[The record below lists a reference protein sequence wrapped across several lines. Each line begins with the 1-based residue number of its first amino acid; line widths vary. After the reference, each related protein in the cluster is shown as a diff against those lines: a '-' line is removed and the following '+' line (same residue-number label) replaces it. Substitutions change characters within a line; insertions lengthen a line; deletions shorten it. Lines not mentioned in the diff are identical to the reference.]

1 MIIILVTST
10 IFLLIMK
17 IVLKINLKDLK
28 KLSENQKL
36 DKYIKRFSSNKE
48 ICKKILKKLG
58 NEKVEIEEN
67 EKNTTMYIA
76 ISNKIIIGDLKENY
90 SRIQTIAHE
99 CLHSIQDKRLQKFHF
114 IISNIY
120 LLYFIIIIILEL
132 INKLQNRSIYL
143 IILLILGSVYITIRN
158 YLENDAMIKAKYLA
172 KEYIEEEKI
181 LKKQEET
188 ELINAYEKIN
198 KIGIPISN
206 FQIWSDLVIKIIIF
220 CIIDIIQKGI

>member
-1 MIIILVTST
+1 MIIILLIST

-28 KLSENQKL
+28 KLADNQKL
-36 DKYIKRFSSNKE
+36 NEYTKKFPKNKE
-48 ICKKILKKLG
+48 ICQKILKKLG

-67 EKNTTMYIA
+67 SKSATMYIA
-76 ISNKIIIGDLKENY
+76 ITNKIIIGDLKENY

-120 LLYFIIIIILEL
+120 LIYFIVIIILEL
-132 INKLQNRSIYL
+132 INKLPSRNIYL
-143 IILLILGSVYITIRN
+143 IILLILGSIYITVRN
-158 YLENDAMIKAKYLA
+158 YLENDAMIKAKYIA
-172 KEYIEEEKI
+172 KEYIEEERI
-181 LKKQEET
+181 LKKEEET
-188 ELINAYEKIN
+188 ELINGYEKIN

-206 FQIWSDLVIKIIIF
+206 FQIWSDLIIKVIIF
-220 CIIDIIQKGI
+220 CIIDIIQSV

>member
-1 MIIILVTST
+1 MIIILLIST

-28 KLSENQKL
+28 KLADNQKL
-36 DKYIKRFSSNKE
+36 NEYTKKIPKNKE
-48 ICKKILKKLG
+48 ICQKILKKLG

-67 EKNTTMYIA
+67 SKSATMYIA
-76 ISNKIIIGDLKENY
+76 ITNKIIIGDLKENY

-120 LLYFIIIIILEL
+120 LIYFIVIIILEL
-132 INKLQNRSIYL
+132 INKLPSRNIYL
-143 IILLILGSVYITIRN
+143 IILLILGSIYITVRN

-172 KEYIEEEKI
+172 KEYIEEERI
-181 LKKQEET
+181 LKKEEET
-188 ELINAYEKIN
+188 ELINGYEKIN

-206 FQIWSDLVIKIIIF
+206 FQIWSDLIIKVIIF
-220 CIIDIIQKGI
+220 CIIDIIQSA

>member
-1 MIIILVTST
+1 MIIILLIST

-28 KLSENQKL
+28 KLADNQKL
-36 DKYIKRFSSNKE
+36 NEYTKKFPKNKE
-48 ICKKILKKLG
+48 ICQKILKKLG

-67 EKNTTMYIA
+67 SKSATMYIA
-76 ISNKIIIGDLKENY
+76 ITNKIIIGDLKENY

-120 LLYFIIIIILEL
+120 LTYFIVIIILEL
-132 INKLQNRSIYL
+132 INKLPSRNIYL
-143 IILLILGSVYITIRN
+143 IILLILGSIYITVRN

-172 KEYIEEEKI
+172 KEYIEEERI
-181 LKKQEET
+181 LKKEEET
-188 ELINAYEKIN
+188 ELINGYEKIN

-206 FQIWSDLVIKIIIF
+206 FQIWSDLIIKVIIF
-220 CIIDIIQKGI
+220 CIIDIIQSA

>member
-1 MIIILVTST
+1 MIIILLIST

-28 KLSENQKL
+28 KLADNQKL
-36 DKYIKRFSSNKE
+36 NEYTKKFPKNKE
-48 ICKKILKKLG
+48 ICQKILKKLG

-67 EKNTTMYIA
+67 SKSATMYIA
-76 ISNKIIIGDLKENY
+76 ITNKIIIGDLKENY

-120 LLYFIIIIILEL
+120 LIYFIVIIILEL
-132 INKLQNRSIYL
+132 INKLPSRNIYL
-143 IILLILGSVYITIRN
+143 IILLILGSIYITVRN
-158 YLENDAMIKAKYLA
+158 YLENDAMIKAKYIA
-172 KEYIEEEKI
+172 KEYIEEERI
-181 LKKQEET
+181 LKKEEET
-188 ELINAYEKIN
+188 ELINGYEKIN

-206 FQIWSDLVIKIIIF
+206 FQIWSDLIIKVIIF
-220 CIIDIIQKGI
+220 CIIDIIQSA

>member
-1 MIIILVTST
+1 MIIILLIST

-28 KLSENQKL
+28 KLADNQKL
-36 DKYIKRFSSNKE
+36 NEYTKKFPKNKE
-48 ICKKILKKLG
+48 ICQKILKKLG

-67 EKNTTMYIA
+67 SKSATMYIA
-76 ISNKIIIGDLKENY
+76 ITNKIIIGDLKENY

-120 LLYFIIIIILEL
+120 LIYFIVIIILEL
-132 INKLQNRSIYL
+132 INKLPSRNIYL
-143 IILLILGSVYITIRN
+143 IILLILGSIYITVRN

-172 KEYIEEEKI
+172 KEYIEEERI
-181 LKKQEET
+181 LKKEEET
-188 ELINAYEKIN
+188 ELINGYEKIN

-206 FQIWSDLVIKIIIF
+206 FQIWSDLIIKVIIF
-220 CIIDIIQKGI
+220 CIIDIIQST

>member
-1 MIIILVTST
+1 MIIILLIST

-28 KLSENQKL
+28 KLADNQKL
-36 DKYIKRFSSNKE
+36 NEYTKKFPKNKE
-48 ICKKILKKLG
+48 ICQKILKKLG

-67 EKNTTMYIA
+67 SKSATMYIA
-76 ISNKIIIGDLKENY
+76 ITNKIIIGDLKENY

-120 LLYFIIIIILEL
+120 LIYFIVIIILEL
-132 INKLQNRSIYL
+132 INKLPSRNIYL
-143 IILLILGSVYITIRN
+143 IILLILGSIYITVRN

-172 KEYIEEEKI
+172 KEYIEEERI
-181 LKKQEET
+181 LKKEEET
-188 ELINAYEKIN
+188 ELINGYEKIN

-206 FQIWSDLVIKIIIF
+206 FQIWSDLIIKVIIF
-220 CIIDIIQKGI
+220 CIIDIIKST

>member
-1 MIIILVTST
+1 
-10 IFLLIMK
+10 MK

-28 KLSENQKL
+28 KLADNQKL
-36 DKYIKRFSSNKE
+36 NEYTKKFPKNKE
-48 ICKKILKKLG
+48 ICQKILKKLG

-67 EKNTTMYIA
+67 SKSATMYIA
-76 ISNKIIIGDLKENY
+76 ITNKIIIGDLKENY

-120 LLYFIIIIILEL
+120 LIYFIVIIILEL
-132 INKLQNRSIYL
+132 INKLPSRNIYL
-143 IILLILGSVYITIRN
+143 IILLILGSIYITVRN

-172 KEYIEEEKI
+172 KEYIEEERI
-181 LKKQEET
+181 LKKEEET
-188 ELINAYEKIN
+188 ELINGYEKIN

-206 FQIWSDLVIKIIIF
+206 FQIWSDLIIKVIIF
-220 CIIDIIQKGI
+220 CIIDIIQSA

>member
-1 MIIILVTST
+1 MIIILLIST

-28 KLSENQKL
+28 KLADNQKL
-36 DKYIKRFSSNKE
+36 NEYTKKFPKNKE
-48 ICKKILKKLG
+48 ICQKILKKLG

-67 EKNTTMYIA
+67 SKSATMYIA
-76 ISNKIIIGDLKENY
+76 ITNKIIIGDLKENY

-99 CLHSIQDKRLQKFHF
+99 CLHSLQDKRLQKFHF

-120 LLYFIIIIILEL
+120 LIYFIVIIILEL
-132 INKLQNRSIYL
+132 INKLPSRNIYL
-143 IILLILGSVYITIRN
+143 IILLILGSIYITVRN

-172 KEYIEEEKI
+172 KEYIEEERI
-181 LKKQEET
+181 LKKEEET
-188 ELINAYEKIN
+188 ELINGYEKIN

-206 FQIWSDLVIKIIIF
+206 FQIWSDLIIKVIIF
-220 CIIDIIQKGI
+220 CIIDIIQSA

>member
-1 MIIILVTST
+1 MIIILLIST

-28 KLSENQKL
+28 KLADNQKL
-36 DKYIKRFSSNKE
+36 NEYTKKFPKNKE
-48 ICKKILKKLG
+48 ICQKILKKLG

-67 EKNTTMYIA
+67 SKSATMYIA
-76 ISNKIIIGDLKENY
+76 ITNKIIIGDLKENY

-120 LLYFIIIIILEL
+120 LINFIVIIILEL
-132 INKLQNRSIYL
+132 INKLPSRNIYL
-143 IILLILGSVYITIRN
+143 IILLILGSIYITVRN

-172 KEYIEEEKI
+172 KEYIEEERI
-181 LKKQEET
+181 LKKEEET
-188 ELINAYEKIN
+188 ELINGYEKIN

-206 FQIWSDLVIKIIIF
+206 FQIWSDLIIKVIIF
-220 CIIDIIQKGI
+220 CIIDIIQSA

>member
-36 DKYIKRFSSNKE
+36 DKYIKRFPSNKE

-67 EKNTTMYIA
+67 EKNTTMYIV

>member
-1 MIIILVTST
+1 MIIILLIST

-28 KLSENQKL
+28 KLADNQKL
-36 DKYIKRFSSNKE
+36 NEYTKKFPKNKE
-48 ICKKILKKLG
+48 ICQKILKKLG

-67 EKNTTMYIA
+67 SKSATMYIA
-76 ISNKIIIGDLKENY
+76 ITNKIIIGDLKENY

-120 LLYFIIIIILEL
+120 LIYFIVIIILEL
-132 INKLQNRSIYL
+132 INKLPSRNIYL
-143 IILLILGSVYITIRN
+143 IILLILGSIYITVRN
-158 YLENDAMIKAKYLA
+158 YLENDAMIKAKYIA
-172 KEYIEEEKI
+172 KEYIEEERI
-181 LKKQEET
+181 LKKEEET
-188 ELINAYEKIN
+188 ELINGYEKIN

-206 FQIWSDLVIKIIIF
+206 FQIWSDLIIKVIIF
-220 CIIDIIQKGI
+220 CIIDIIKSA

>member
-1 MIIILVTST
+1 MIIILLIST

-28 KLSENQKL
+28 KLADNQKL
-36 DKYIKRFSSNKE
+36 NEYTKKFPKNKE
-48 ICKKILKKLG
+48 ICQKILKKLG

-67 EKNTTMYIA
+67 SKSATMYIA
-76 ISNKIIIGDLKENY
+76 ITNKIIIGDLKENY

-120 LLYFIIIIILEL
+120 LIYFIVIIILEL
-132 INKLQNRSIYL
+132 INKLPSRNIYL
-143 IILLILGSVYITIRN
+143 IILLILGSIYITVRN

-172 KEYIEEEKI
+172 KEYIEEERI
-181 LKKQEET
+181 LKKEEET
-188 ELINAYEKIN
+188 ELINGYEKIN

-206 FQIWSDLVIKIIIF
+206 FQIWSDLIIKVIIF
-220 CIIDIIQKGI
+220 CIIDIIQSA

>member
-1 MIIILVTST
+1 MIIILLIST

-28 KLSENQKL
+28 KLADNQKL
-36 DKYIKRFSSNKE
+36 NEYTKKFPKNKE
-48 ICKKILKKLG
+48 ICQKILKKLG

-67 EKNTTMYIA
+67 SKSATMYIA
-76 ISNKIIIGDLKENY
+76 ITNKIIIGDLKENY

-120 LLYFIIIIILEL
+120 LIYFIVIIILEL
-132 INKLQNRSIYL
+132 INKLPSRNIYL
-143 IILLILGSVYITIRN
+143 IILLILGSIYITVRN
-158 YLENDAMIKAKYLA
+158 YLENDAMIKAKYIA
-172 KEYIEEEKI
+172 KEYIEEERI
-181 LKKQEET
+181 LKKEEET
-188 ELINAYEKIN
+188 ELINGYEKIN

-206 FQIWSDLVIKIIIF
+206 FQIWSDLIIKVIIF
-220 CIIDIIQKGI
+220 CIIDIIH

>member
-1 MIIILVTST
+1 MIIILLIST

-28 KLSENQKL
+28 KLADNQKL
-36 DKYIKRFSSNKE
+36 NEYTKKFPKNKE
-48 ICKKILKKLG
+48 ICQKILKKLG

-67 EKNTTMYIA
+67 SKSATMYIA
-76 ISNKIIIGDLKENY
+76 ITNKIIIGDLKENY

-120 LLYFIIIIILEL
+120 LIYFIVIIILEL
-132 INKLQNRSIYL
+132 INKLPSRNIYL
-143 IILLILGSVYITIRN
+143 IILLILGSIYITVRN

-172 KEYIEEEKI
+172 KEYIEEERI
-181 LKKQEET
+181 LKKEEET
-188 ELINAYEKIN
+188 ELINGYEKIN

-206 FQIWSDLVIKIIIF
+206 FQIWSDLIIKVIIF
-220 CIIDIIQKGI
+220 CIIDIIQSV

>member
-36 DKYIKRFSSNKE
+36 DKYIKRFPSNKE

>member
-1 MIIILVTST
+1 MIIILLIST

-28 KLSENQKL
+28 KLADNQKL
-36 DKYIKRFSSNKE
+36 NEYTKKFPKNKE
-48 ICKKILKKLG
+48 ICQKILKKLG

-67 EKNTTMYIA
+67 SKSATMYIA
-76 ISNKIIIGDLKENY
+76 ITNKIIIGDLKENY

-120 LLYFIIIIILEL
+120 LIYFIVIIILEL
-132 INKLQNRSIYL
+132 INKLPSRNIYL
-143 IILLILGSVYITIRN
+143 IILLILGSIYITVRN

-172 KEYIEEEKI
+172 KEYIEEERI
-181 LKKQEET
+181 LKKEEET
-188 ELINAYEKIN
+188 ELINGYEKIN

-206 FQIWSDLVIKIIIF
+206 FQIWSDLIIKVIIF
-220 CIIDIIQKGI
+220 CIIDIIKSA